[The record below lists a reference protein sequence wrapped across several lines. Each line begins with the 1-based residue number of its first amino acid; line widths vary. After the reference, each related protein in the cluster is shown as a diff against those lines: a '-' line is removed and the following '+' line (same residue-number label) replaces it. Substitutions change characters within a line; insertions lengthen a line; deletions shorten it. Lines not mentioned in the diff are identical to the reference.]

1 MKHVSAPPEIS
12 LHTARITGFVQTER
26 KTHEAWARFAVKK
39 PTASALLHYL
49 VAFVGPQ
56 NAVVVP
62 QKTLAKVLGVTDR
75 TIRTAISDLEAGNWL
90 QVVKLG
96 RGKECAYV
104 LNDKVA
110 WAEKRDKLRLS
121 KFTAEVIADAED
133 QSPETLADTPLNRF
147 PRVFA
152 GEQQLPSGPGLPPPS
167 EPFLDGM
174 EPDLPATRQPES
186 ELVQSAREALDIAEG
201 KTKPPRID

>member
-1 MKHVSAPPEIS
+1 MKNDSAPPEIS
-12 LHTARITGFVQTER
+12 LHTSKVTGFVQTER
-26 KTHEAWARFAVKK
+26 KTHEAWARFAIKK

-75 TIRTAISDLEAGNWL
+75 TIRTAIADLEAGNWL
-90 QVVKLG
+90 QIVRLG

-110 WAEKRDKLRLS
+110 WAEKRDNLRLS

-133 QSPETLADTPLNRF
+133 QRPEALSDTPLNRF
-147 PRVFA
+147 PRVFV
-152 GEQQLPSGPGLPPPS
+152 GEHQIPSGPGLPPPS
-167 EPFLDGM
+167 EPSLPGM
-174 EPDLPATRQPES
+174 EPDLPTALHEEADTSQMDVES
-186 ELVQSAREALDIAEG
+186 FLSG
-201 KTKPPRID
+201 KGSI